1 MADPTGEAD
10 KGALRLDFDRR
21 LLLQFRGS
29 AITSDAGLLAY
40 RELDDTLRLTD
51 MGADT
56 LADARTG
63 KNGRH
68 RLAGLLRQSVFGR
81 LAGYE
86 DVNDAERLCRDP
98 AMRWVVGDRAIAG
111 SAASASQMGRFETKW
126 LCRPENLAAL
136 ADLPGR
142 WIEKVHSR
150 RPPKTI
156 VLDMDSSESP
166 TYGEQEGGA
175 YNGHFGCTCYHP
187 LFVFNQLGDVERCA
201 LRPGNVHSADGWR
214 AVLEPVVAR
223 YRGTVKRL
231 YFRGDAAFANPEM
244 YEFLEAKG
252 IGYTIRLP
260 ANRVLQDRI
269 GYLLRRPVGR
279 PPHEVRRSF
288 ASFSY
293 RAQSWK
299 KPRRVVT
306 KVEWHPGELYP
317 RVGFIVTNLARSAER
332 IVAFYNQRGTCE
344 QFIKEGKGAI
354 KWTRLSCR
362 TFAANAVRLQ
372 LHVLAYNLGNF
383 MRTLALPKPAEPWS
397 LTSLR
402 EKLIKIGAKV
412 VSHGRY
418 VTFQMAE
425 VAVPRQMFAE
435 ILSLIAR
442 LRAPPAPA

>member
-10 KGALRLDFDRR
+10 KGTLRLDFDRR
-21 LLLQFRGS
+21 LLLQFRDS

-40 RELDDTLRLTD
+40 RELDDTLGLTD
-51 MGADT
+51 TGADR

-98 AMRWVVGDRAIAG
+98 AMRWVVGDRAITG

-136 ADLPGR
+136 ADLSGH
-142 WIEKVHSR
+142 WIDKVHQR
-150 RPPKTI
+150 RPPSII
-156 VLDMDSSESP
+156 VLNMDSSESP
-166 TYGEQEGGA
+166 TYGEQEGSA

-201 LRPGNVHSADGWR
+201 LRPGNVHSAEGWR
-214 AVLEPVVAR
+214 AVLEPVIAR
-223 YRGTVKRL
+223 YRGRVKRL
-231 YFRGDAAFANPEM
+231 YFRGDAAFANPEV
-244 YEFLEAKG
+244 YEFLEAEG
-252 IGYTIRLP
+252 MGYAIRLP
-260 ANRVLQDRI
+260 ANRVLQDKI
-269 GYLLRRPVGR
+269 GYLLKRPVGR
-279 PPHEVRRSF
+279 PSQEVRRYYSSF
-288 ASFSY
+288 GYQAASWN
-293 RAQSWK
+293 Q
-299 KPRRVVT
+299 PRRVVA

-317 RVGFIVTNLARSAER
+317 RVGFIVTNLSRPAER
-332 IVAFYNQRGTCE
+332 VVAFYNHRGTCE
-344 QFIKEGKGAI
+344 QYIKEGKGAI

-362 TFAANAVRLQ
+362 SFAANAVRLQ
-372 LHVLAYNLGNF
+372 LHALAYNLGNF
-383 MRTLALPKPAEPWS
+383 MRTLAMPKTAEPWS

-425 VAVPRQMFAE
+425 VAVPRQVFAD
-435 ILSLIAR
+435 ILSLIAG